1 MGRRIVSEQLQSGA
15 APNVPPDDY
24 ASRLLKYIPTE
35 GVGYWLAVSGII
47 QSGGNDIPQTGLL
60 WLFFV
65 IGLVFTFLW
74 LRRQTKEPGKRT
86 AWTQIWLACGAF
98 IVWVFAAGGPFAAS
112 FDWYRPLYGSLAL
125 ITYTVLIGFVIPP
138 EK

>member
-24 ASRLLKYIPTE
+24 ASRLMKYIPTE

-47 QSGGNDIPQTGLL
+47 QSGDDDIPQTGLL

-65 IGLVFTFLW
+65 VGLVFTFLW
-74 LRRQTKEPGKRT
+74 LRRQTKEPGKHT
-86 AWTQIWLACGAF
+86 AWTQILLSCGAF
-98 IVWVFAAGGPFAAS
+98 VIWVFAAGGPFSTS

-125 ITYTVLIGFVIPP
+125 ITYTVLIGFVIPS
-138 EK
+138 EQ